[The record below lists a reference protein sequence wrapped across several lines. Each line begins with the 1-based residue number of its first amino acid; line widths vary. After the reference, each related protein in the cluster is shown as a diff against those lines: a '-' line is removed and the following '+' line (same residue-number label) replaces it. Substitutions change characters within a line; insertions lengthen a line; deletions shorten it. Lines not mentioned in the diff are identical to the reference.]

1 MKHTILLE
9 EHTIAERVAALAEQI
24 NQDYEGRELVVIA
37 VTNGALIF
45 AADLFRKL
53 RTTTYLDTVKA
64 SSYKS
69 ARRGELTIKES
80 FNISLTG
87 RHVLLLDDIL
97 DSSVTLRKIME
108 HIRTLKPASLRT
120 CVLLDKPAGRTNGF
134 LADYVGFTIPDKY
147 VYGYGMDDEAGLLR
161 NCPYIGA
168 KEE

>member
-1 MKHTILLE
+1 MKHTILIA
-9 EHTIAERVAALAEQI
+9 EHAIAERVAALAEQI

-64 SSYKS
+64 SSYKA
-69 ARRGELTIKES
+69 ARRGELTIKEN
-80 FNISLTG
+80 FNISLSG

-97 DSSVTLRKIME
+97 DSSVTLREIME
-108 HIRTLKPASLRT
+108 HIHTLKPASLRT

>member
-1 MKHTILLE
+1 MKHTILIE
-9 EHTIAERVAALAEQI
+9 EHAIAERVAALAEQI

-45 AADLFRKL
+45 VADLFRKL

-64 SSYKS
+64 SSYKA
-69 ARRGELTIKES
+69 ARRGELTIKEN

-97 DSSVTLRKIME
+97 DSSVTLREIME

-120 CVLLDKPAGRTNGF
+120 CALLDKPAGRTNGF
-134 LADYVGFTIPDKY
+134 QADYVGFTIPDKY

>member
-1 MKHTILLE
+1 MKHTILIE

-87 RHVLLLDDIL
+87 CHVLLLDDIL

>member
-1 MKHTILLE
+1 MKHTILIA
-9 EHTIAERVAALAEQI
+9 EHAIAERVAALAEQI

-69 ARRGELTIKES
+69 A
-80 FNISLTG
+80 
-87 RHVLLLDDIL
+87 
-97 DSSVTLRKIME
+97 LREIME

>member
-1 MKHTILLE
+1 MKHTILIA
-9 EHTIAERVAALAEQI
+9 EHAIAERVAALAEQI

-64 SSYKS
+64 SSYKA
-69 ARRGELTIKES
+69 ARRGELTIKEN

-97 DSSVTLRKIME
+97 DSSVTLREIME